1 MLPKN
6 AMKNEANPSK
16 EARDYI
22 RKIQNLKNAPVKT
35 HRHGEVMGHFFH
47 GTFVFYSN
55 GQTVFSSK
63 SAKETFHWLSNQIK
77 TA

>member
-35 HRHGEVMGHFFH
+35 HRHG
-47 GTFVFYSN
+47 
-55 GQTVFSSK
+55 
-63 SAKETFHWLSNQIK
+63 
-77 TA
+77 